1 MSRYAI
7 ISASH
12 RSGAQSL
19 RLANELNSRYFDG
32 DADVVDLFAADL
44 PLWDGEREANDSV
57 KTVQDTIA
65 SADGLVF
72 VVPEWHGMAPAG
84 LKNLFL
90 WCGHPHFAH
99 KPALIVAVSASVG
112 GAFVVAEL
120 RSSSY
125 KNSRL
130 LWLPEHLIL
139 RNAGDLWIG
148 NAGESEDYLT
158 KRAAYATEQL
168 KIYTEALTPQ
178 RAVLTA
184 GIKDFANGM
193 S

>member
-19 RLANELNSRYFDG
+19 RLANELNSRDFDG
-32 DADVVDLFAADL
+32 DADVIDLFTADL
-44 PLWDGEREANDSV
+44 PLWNGERDANDSV
-57 KTVQDTIA
+57 KSVQETIA

-139 RNAGDLWIG
+139 RDAPELWAG
-148 NAGESEDYLT
+148 NERESDDYLS
-158 KRAAYATEQL
+158 KRAAYATDQL
-168 KIYTEALTPQ
+168 KTYTDTLSPR
-178 RAVLTA
+178 RAELIA
-184 GIKDFANGM
+184 GIKEFANGM